1 MHVGMTVLSYHSA
14 FIVCWCIF
22 SGKKLKKKKKS
33 ITIEVCVLSTVTF
46 PILATL
52 KITLISSATLKAALI
67 SNV

>member
-1 MHVGMTVLSYHSA
+1 MLLLCVGVFL
-14 FIVCWCIF
+14 VEKN
-22 SGKKLKKKKKS
+22 GKKKKSS

>member
-22 SGKKLKKKKKS
+22 SGKKMKKNKS
-33 ITIEVCVLSTVTF
+33 ITIEVCVLSIVTF

>member
-1 MHVGMTVLSYHSA
+1 MLLLCVGVFL
-14 FIVCWCIF
+14 VE
-22 SGKKLKKKKKS
+22 KNEKKKKKS